1 MPGRRA
7 RHRIRLFQRAHRG
20 RVRVRVRVRVLEQR
34 HSIIS
39 ISFRPAEVEVG
50 RRRQHSCAGRHSLR
64 LNQAV
69 AVTAFW
75 RSSLRGKG
83 VTKRRPKRKP
93 THDRRRSRQRTAT
106 VGFLASPPSKACAM
120 RSPTS
125 SEHACP
131 TSGLLCGRLL
141 AAAAVRWQERNMMR
155 VGYLHSITPSLERR
169 VRADALNSR
178 AQPSHLWA
186 DLDKVSTERSSEYP
200 NLISVP
206 YPSVHWS
213 SGRSRAGISPPW
225 ERSHDSRPHPPTML
239 FVGSVTHGDVLVRA
253 LVALL

>member
-1 MPGRRA
+1 
-7 RHRIRLFQRAHRG
+7 
-20 RVRVRVRVRVLEQR
+20 
-34 HSIIS
+34 
-39 ISFRPAEVEVG
+39 
-50 RRRQHSCAGRHSLR
+50 
-64 LNQAV
+64 
-69 AVTAFW
+69 
-75 RSSLRGKG
+75 
-83 VTKRRPKRKP
+83 
-93 THDRRRSRQRTAT
+93 
-106 VGFLASPPSKACAM
+106 M

-213 SGRSRAGISPPW
+213 SGRSRGLAS
-225 ERSHDSRPHPPTML
+225 L
-239 FVGSVTHGDVLVRA
+239 LHGNARTT
-253 LVALL
+253 VARIPQLCYSLGV